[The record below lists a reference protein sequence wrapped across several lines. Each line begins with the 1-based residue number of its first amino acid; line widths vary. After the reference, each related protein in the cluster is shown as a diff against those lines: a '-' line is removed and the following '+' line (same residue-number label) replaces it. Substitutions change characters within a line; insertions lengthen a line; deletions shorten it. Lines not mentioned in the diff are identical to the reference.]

1 MFSKTYLRAPATQR
15 ESRRLRNRLGI
26 TAADIPAAAYDEAVR
41 LIRVE
46 TGAEMPHGYAGYDLK
61 AFFADTE
68 EFRDVLDAV
77 TCVARAIQL
86 TRDNAAQWIS
96 FCKRAFD
103 EEGMAYS
110 VDDRGEVHYRVDVA
124 FHEIAESVVAILSV
138 APFAAAGA
146 SLDSAVKLLTQADP
160 QRKHAIR
167 DAFEAVE
174 TIFKLVAQTSHDL
187 SAGNLKQDLSPVL
200 DRHYQATDPIA
211 QGAAQQ
217 SLEQLKDWTNACHK
231 YRHGHGREEP
241 VEPPL
246 EVAVLLVSNALAFAR
261 WMASFAGLP

>member
-15 ESRRLRNRLGI
+15 ESQRLRKRLGV
-26 TAADIPAAAYDEAVR
+26 TAADLPAAAYDEAIR
-41 LIRVE
+41 LIRTE
-46 TGAEMPHGYAGYDLK
+46 TGAEMPHDVGGYNLGT
-61 AFFADTE
+61 FFADTE

-77 TCVARAIQL
+77 TCVARAIER
-86 TRDNAAQWIS
+86 TRGNSAQWII
-96 FCKRAFD
+96 FCKRDFD

-124 FHEIAESVVAILSV
+124 FHEIAESVVAIVSG

-160 QRKHAIR
+160 QGKHAIR

-174 TIFKLVAQTSHDL
+174 SIFKLVAETNHDL
-187 SAGNLKQDLSPVL
+187 SAGNLERDLSPVL
-200 DRHYQATDPIA
+200 NRHYQAADPIA

-246 EVAVLLVSNALAFAR
+246 EIAVLLVSNALAFAR
-261 WMASFAGLP
+261 WMASLPGLP